1 MDNIL
6 KKDWLISPPLDY
18 EMKYYSLMGGLK
30 SINEIIKNNQLY
42 SAILKVESALHELY
56 DIKYNRDI
64 IEENNKV
71 LIGIDTDNMSLDYEY
86 KIEDDEIV
94 KMYDAQNVTLADL
107 LLMFIYIEVI
117 GLVRS
122 YWESRAVRV
131 IYPLVIAITALARY
145 IILQDKDSDPTN
157 LIYLAFAILIVSLA
171 TVVIRFRRS
180 KYLNIDKD
188 KSNDL

>member
-1 MDNIL
+1 MNAAIRNIQLVAVVIVLVATIIAFFLEIL
-6 KKDWLISPPLDY
+6 KMY
-18 EMKYYSLMGGLK
+18 E
-30 SINEIIKNNQLY
+30 
-42 SAILKVESALHELY
+42 
-56 DIKYNRDI
+56 
-64 IEENNKV
+64 
-71 LIGIDTDNMSLDYEY
+71 T
-86 KIEDDEIV
+86 
-94 KMYDAQNVTLADL
+94 QNVTLADL

-131 IYPLVIAITALARY
+131 IYPLIIAITALARY
-145 IILQDKDSDPTN
+145 IILQDKDSDPTY
-157 LIYLAFAILIVSLA
+157 LIYLATAILIVSLA